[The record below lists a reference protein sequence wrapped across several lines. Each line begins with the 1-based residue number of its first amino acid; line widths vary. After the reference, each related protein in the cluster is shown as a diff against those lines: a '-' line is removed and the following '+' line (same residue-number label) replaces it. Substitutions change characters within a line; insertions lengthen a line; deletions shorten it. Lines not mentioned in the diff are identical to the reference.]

1 MVILVGGAFGLGK
14 TSDVYSP
21 NSQLESE
28 AYKML
33 EPETHQWL
41 KQVHFHTHHPDWVSF
56 GWGEGAAFYS
66 PSTPFS
72 WWDMIQ
78 PAFMFMAGVSIPFAL
93 RSRTRKGQTN
103 GRILAHAAWRSFV
116 LVALGVFLYS
126 VRYTRTHFD
135 FMNVLAQIGLG
146 YFFVYLIALIPGK
159 KHLVLG
165 ISSVVILSA
174 YSLIM
179 HQMAP
184 VEPVDGDSAES
195 VEEMP
200 ADVYKRDAN
209 AGTRFDRWLL
219 NLFPRPSELGPY
231 ERNRGGYQTL
241 NFVPSMVTML
251 LGVICGWI
259 LLETSSKGR
268 MAAGIFLLG
277 VLLLALSIPV
287 ESLDGPMI
295 KKIWT
300 SSWTLFSGGVV
311 VLILGVLVVLF
322 DLMPL
327 EKLGTPIAVVGMN
340 SLAIYMMS
348 QLFGGW
354 LREQIATHLG
364 WIATAL
370 GLEDGNLV
378 YYQYVAQYCIALA
391 ILWWICYYIHR
402 KKIYLRP

>member
-1 MVILVGGAFGLGK
+1 MIILVGGAFGLGK
-14 TSDVYSP
+14 TTAVFSP
-21 NSQLESE
+21 ESSLQSE
-28 AYKML
+28 AYKIL
-33 EPETHQWL
+33 QPETHEWL
-41 KQVHFHTHHPDWVSF
+41 KQMHFHTHHPDWISF
-56 GWGEGAAFYS
+56 TWGEGATFYQ
-66 PSTPFS
+66 PATPFS

-78 PAFMFMAGVSIPFAL
+78 PAFMLMAGVSIPFAL
-93 RSRTRKGQTN
+93 KSRTRKGQTN
-103 GRILAHAAWRSFV
+103 GRILGHAAWRSFV
-116 LVALGVFLYS
+116 LVGLGVFLYS
-126 VRYTRTHFD
+126 VKYNRTHFD

-159 KHLVLG
+159 KYLALG
-165 ISSVVILSA
+165 LASIGILCS

-179 HQMAP
+179 HQMVP
-184 VEPVDGDSAES
+184 VEPSVDGIAED
-195 VEEMP
+195 VDP
-200 ADVYKRDAN
+200 IQIDVYKRDAN

-219 NLFPRPSELGPY
+219 NLFPRPTELGPY
-231 ERNRGGYQTL
+231 QQNNGGYQTL
-241 NFVPSMVTML
+241 NFLPSMVTML
-251 LGVICGWI
+251 FGVVCGWI
-259 LLETSSKGR
+259 LLDTPGKGR
-268 MAAGIFLLG
+268 MVSGIFLLG

-311 VLILGVLVVLF
+311 VVILGLLVVLF

-327 EKLGTPIAVVGMN
+327 EKVGGPIAVIGMN

-364 WIATAL
+364 WIAIAL
-370 GLEDGNLV
+370 GLNEGNWV

-391 ILWWICYYIHR
+391 ILWWICFYMHR
-402 KKIYLRP
+402 KQIYLRP